1 MYTRFINNYNQIM
14 FDKTIL
20 DGINFQ
26 MLSSCKF
33 EDICIGRSGA
43 ILVNDENNIPIV
55 RTTTIYK
62 TAPQIFQ
69 SIHYN
74 IINKI
79 QKIVCGFASNNI
91 LVELYDN
98 KYTKMKYHSDQALD
112 LVDNSFICLLS
123 CYSNPSANLRKL
135 KIMNKHTK
143 TRSDIQLDNNSIVIF
158 DTKTNKEY
166 IHSIELSK
174 DINNKNDTSNIW
186 LGLTFRLSKTYI
198 YFNNELPYFVSND
211 KELRLAN
218 EVETKQFYKYK
229 GLENTT
235 LFSYPEISYSIS
247 ISDLLN
253 PISI

>member
-1 MYTRFINNYNQIM
+1 M
-14 FDKTIL
+14 
-20 DGINFQ
+20 
-26 MLSSCKF
+26 
-33 EDICIGRSGA
+33 
-43 ILVNDENNIPIV
+43 
-55 RTTTIYK
+55 
-62 TAPQIFQ
+62 
-69 SIHYN
+69 
-74 IINKI
+74 
-79 QKIVCGFASNNI
+79 
-91 LVELYDN
+91 
-98 KYTKMKYHSDQALD
+98 
-112 LVDNSFICLLS
+112 
-123 CYSNPSANLRKL
+123 
-135 KIMNKHTK
+135 
-143 TRSDIQLDNNSIVIF
+143 
-158 DTKTNKEY
+158 
-166 IHSIELSK
+166 SK